1 MDDISVNTST
11 LSRSEMDKMFIQM
24 QGKLQATRPTER
36 EQKRLRRLLCSKHVI
51 HDYLDHLESPM
62 LKKLAK
68 CCGKTPQNYH
78 RNKQIVA
85 NFFFDHHPT
94 NPLTALLALLGEADQ
109 PSGIRF
115 ANNGKNLCYAN
126 ATLNGLLCLSA
137 VKAAVLSLP
146 DQNNK
151 IVELMSSFVL
161 NRQGVNDA
169 TPLRNEIGGVFS
181 LGNQEDPAEFTQAL
195 LMKEPTLKSLFDHET
210 TMSFE
215 CKACSTANASS
226 VIDKSTVLTICLQEK
241 DVQRN
246 LEKTLNAGENDSI
259 SRFCDTCQ
267 TQQPHSYKN
276 KFTKTPK
283 VLALHLMRYDAN
295 GHRKNDPILPNSTLS
310 VDGETYILR
319 SVIEQHQLSSS
330 MGHIVVYLHS
340 DGEWI
345 RCDDAHI
352 SSAASPKLGYV
363 FFYEKQSL
371 QTMNETPRQRRS
383 ETEND
388 ESSCKKRTEKE
399 NYESSCQI
407 RTEAKNH
414 GHKRQSNYSTRSS
427 NAPVY
432 KDIASDQS
440 GQNARK
446 IPRLQT
452 QNEPNSNKDRP
463 QTQNSN
469 CNETNEPTANSCQ
482 AMVEGEVAQANQIL
496 ELNDIIS
503 QDEGMSCLESKRASH
518 IEKLVN
524 NDWTNEIF
532 SNNPVLEGGQKLH
545 AAMSAWKKSEQ
556 CSVCKEAWFDQK
568 NKKTGVCDRCSSL
581 SWRGEKE
588 IQRFSSQNDM
598 IPGDQ
603 PDCIKKLNQ
612 VEVSAIS
619 QIICHMRLYKRMK
632 GTHGFSGHCI
642 SFAQDVENLANCL
655 PRAVRDLPIV
665 VIERPHEKNPIQFK
679 ANGTHIL
686 EAILWLKENND
697 DYKHIQI
704 NYDALKEYPS
714 NGGDLQGIL
723 RVILDDDDSEET
735 EKTNTP
741 GMDDDENC
749 IHQATLEAKT
759 RDLPRPDATVCT
771 PLDKGLVDNYIKK
784 AVETISIGETKTNE
798 TLNEV
803 TVELLQGSEPVSEF
817 LPGFFSKAFPHLFP
831 DGKGDFTKPRLGK
844 QPTFLDWA
852 KHLLRLDRR
861 FAKDPLFPLVVV
873 NMYQRRQT
881 LTLGNLYAQ
890 RSMTNM
896 TVKELKAKIEAKD
909 YNILKS
915 MFCFSSSIKGS
926 QQFFSQHVS
935 KAYSFLRDIKISS
948 DDREMFN
955 LFLTFSAADFH
966 WHELHLLF
974 PGHEKYLGKTVVK
987 SMNDIPS
994 GADPN
999 LFIDKKT
1006 DFELRQK
1013 AFHENVD
1020 IVNEFFQKR
1029 VSLLWEHILKP
1040 EFKGKDYI
1048 MRYEFQNR
1056 GSIHCHMV
1064 MSVENG
1070 PDSGTMETA
1079 KSNLTTVPETGN
1091 EELKRNAELSRKA
1104 VLEARTKMI
1113 KFNSL
1118 TAGISAIHPILDP
1131 KDWLT
1136 PLGQN
1141 PTRPSN
1147 ECLRKKFEDL
1157 ALSPYE
1163 LVDQYK
1169 QLVNK
1174 VMLHNCRLGYC
1185 LKKNKYKLVEDKTLP
1200 LTKDGK
1206 YRKRKEL
1213 VCRFDFPCAYHGYTA
1228 SFNETGMLD
1237 AVKRKTAND
1246 VENERNETEI
1256 DLEETEKPEK
1266 DTDVS
1271 VCQGCSYVE
1280 NKLCQSRNH
1289 PNIVAHICEL
1299 LLVWMAN
1306 TDQKTIT
1313 SYDQLLMYLLKYV
1326 MKPESQS
1333 DMFSDI
1339 ARTVLSKVSDDTPL
1353 RKVVTKIL
1361 NRNVGQRDMSVNE
1374 CMLIIQGLPYVCY
1387 SKTPR
1392 YASLFGGTKVQMSV
1406 PSEDVTIGNDDN
1418 WQEAYWNRE
1427 KNPNFK
1433 LMCQNYPNDFK
1444 WDKHPKDISLREF
1457 MKHFTKKWK
1466 LSKNTKVFPVFTP
1479 TFRHIVHKG
1488 QKRYEEYCKWIL
1500 LQDKP
1505 GCYFDNVGKGFGS
1518 CEAELKDFADN
1529 SPLCSEHIKDE
1540 FYKSQVVKK
1549 DSEVVQ
1555 MRGNDDDPLD
1565 ELLAEVNQAPENDN
1579 PDDWMRVHDPGNET
1593 VLNEIANR
1601 QINAAFPDFDENI
1614 AQNDENDL
1622 WNDTEILGI
1631 SDKDLQDLKGWLD
1644 HQKHTF
1650 ELQENDN
1657 NTCNPENLNTKQKMV
1672 YDIVTSWVLEK
1683 LQDNSTNPLYLNI
1696 SGRAGCGKSY
1706 LLNCLSQF
1714 IKNTTTKKF
1723 LTRAAPTG
1731 TAAFMI
1737 NGVTLHSLLK
1747 LPVNNNNSKDIP
1759 DLHGEALQELQQKF
1773 ADIELIAIDEKSMM
1787 GLFRLYTIHKRLCE
1801 AKGVTLPFGGVS
1813 IILMGDFAQ
1822 LPPVLDTPMYS
1833 PPEKVRKT
1841 FVLTTALSLFQL
1853 FEKTVVLDQ
1862 IMRQQG
1868 DDQKEFRDLLSK
1880 LSEGKF
1886 GKKDWEKLKE
1896 RDLNS
1901 SNFTPEQKN
1910 EFLLSATMIC
1920 AYNEDLHEH
1929 NKRRILALKT
1939 PLAHVKA
1946 EHNCPEALN
1955 SKLSS
1960 NEDGGLP
1967 KQLVLC
1973 KGMEI
1978 MIVGV
1983 NLWSEAGLTNGA
1995 KGTVKYLLYK
2005 YGEKPPSLP
2014 VAILASFPKYLG
2026 PSYIKEEEKIVPIV
2040 PLTKTWHE
2048 NKKTCSRTMLPLVPG
2063 YATSIHKAQGATLS
2077 KVIINL
2083 GPVEYSTGLAYTA
2096 ISRCKT
2102 FENLAFLP
2110 FSNGARFFGIA
2121 RRDGFKIRLLQDK
2134 KEAERDKQMQDDYE
2148 FERMIIDAGQ

>member
-1 MDDISVNTST
+1 MAKSCG
-11 LSRSEMDKMFIQM
+11 F
-24 QGKLQATRPTER
+24 RPDSYYKN
-36 EQKRLRRLLCSKHVI
+36 EQK
-51 HDYLDHLESPM
+51 
-62 LKKLAK
+62 
-68 CCGKTPQNYH
+68 
-78 RNKQIVA
+78 VA
-85 NFFFDHHPT
+85 NYFFEKFPT
-94 NPLTALLALLGEADQ
+94 NPLNSFLAFIGESKH

-115 ANNGKNLCYAN
+115 LNQGRNLCYVN
-126 ATLNGLLCLSA
+126 ASVNGLLSLSK
-137 VKAAVLSLP
+137 VRETVMLSP
-146 DQNNK
+146 NK
-151 IVELMSSFVL
+151 SSAITDLLSSYAL
-161 NRQGVNDA
+161 NRFEQKDA
-169 TPLRNEIGGVFS
+169 SVLRREIGGVFS
-181 LGNQEDPAEFTQAL
+181 LGRQEDSAEFIQAL
-195 LMKEPTLKSLFDHET
+195 LLKAPCLKALFEFET
-210 TMSFE
+210 NMSFKCLE
-215 CKACSTANASS
+215 CNNTDANC
-226 VIDKSTVLTICLQEK
+226 VKDNNTIFTVGLGKNDIQG
-241 DVQRN
+241 N
-246 LEKTLNAGENDSI
+246 LEKALTSSKEDAITRLCSSCNI
-259 SRFCDTCQ
+259 H
-267 TQQPHSYKN
+267 QPHSYKYTIS
-276 KFTKTPK
+276 KRPD
-283 VLALHLMRYDAN
+283 ALLIQLMRFDEY
-295 GHRKNDPILPNSTLS
+295 GQRKADLVQPNITLTFGGESYSLKS
-310 VDGETYILR
+310 VVEH
-319 SVIEQHQLSSS
+319 SQLGQDC
-330 MGHIVVYLHS
+330 GHIVAYVH
-340 DGEWI
+340 GCNNWI
-345 RCDDAHI
+345 KCDDSFI
-352 SSAASPKLGYV
+352 SASECPKMGYI
-363 FFYEKQSL
+363 FFYEKNTSPSVTASPRKSRNSTQQKRKSGDQMSSICSHSKL
-371 QTMNETPRQRRS
+371 TRPSIGHTDMVRVTIDQTNVVEGTMDQTSMVMET
-383 ETEND
+383 TD
-388 ESSCKKRTEKE
+388 
-399 NYESSCQI
+399 
-407 RTEAKNH
+407 
-414 GHKRQSNYSTRSS
+414 
-427 NAPVY
+427 
-432 KDIASDQS
+432 
-440 GQNARK
+440 
-446 IPRLQT
+446 
-452 QNEPNSNKDRP
+452 
-463 QTQNSN
+463 
-469 CNETNEPTANSCQ
+469 ETNEVGRTTELTNVVMENTGQTNVVRETTDQTNVVRGTTNQTNIVSETTDQ
-482 AMVEGEVAQANQIL
+482 TNVVRETTDQSNVVTGTTDQTHVAMGDSNQYRKLENLRAVHIETLLKNQWYPDLFEGNPIL
-496 ELNDIIS
+496 ESGSKMHDSLSSWQIS
-503 QDEGMSCLESKRASH
+503 
-518 IEKLVN
+518 EK
-524 NDWTNEIF
+524 
-532 SNNPVLEGGQKLH
+532 
-545 AAMSAWKKSEQ
+545 
-556 CSVCKEAWFDQK
+556 CSVCNEAWFDQI
-568 NKKTGVCDRCSSL
+568 NKRSGLCERCSSL
-581 SWRGEKE
+581 SYKGEKE
-588 IQRFSSQNDM
+588 IPRFSSKNDM
-598 IPGDQ
+598 TPGDQ
-603 PDCIKKLNQ
+603 PECIKRLNQ

-619 QIICHMRLYKRMK
+619 QIICHLRLYKRMK

-655 PRAVRDLPIV
+655 PRAVRELPI
-665 VIERPHEKNPIQFK
+665 IILERPHEKNPIQFQ
-679 ANGTHIL
+679 ANGSHIL

-697 DYKHIQI
+697 EYKHIQI
-704 NYDALKEYPS
+704 NHEALREYPN

-723 RVILDDDDSEET
+723 RVIVDEDDEGVQQST
-735 EKTNTP
+735 TP
-741 GMDDDENC
+741 GMTNDETC
-749 IHQATLEAKT
+749 DLKATLEASD
-759 RDLPRPDATVCT
+759 RDLPRPDATVCA
-771 PLDKGLVDNYIKK
+771 PLDKGLVDDYIKK
-784 AVETISIGETKTNE
+784 AVDSISIGNTKTNK

-817 LPGFFSKAFPHLFP
+817 MPGFFSKAFPHLFP
-831 DGKGDFTKPRLGK
+831 DGKADFTKPRLGK

-881 LTLGNLYAQ
+881 LTLGNLYAL

-909 YNILKS
+909 FGILKS

-926 QQFFSQHVS
+926 QQFFSQHIS

-948 DDREMFN
+948 NDKEMFN

-974 PGHEKYLGKTVVK
+974 PDHEKYLGKTVVK
-987 SMNDIPS
+987 KLSDIPS
-994 GADPN
+994 GADPT
-999 LFIDKKT
+999 LYIDEKT
-1006 DFELRQK
+1006 DFQLRQK
-1013 AFHENVD
+1013 AVHENVD

-1029 VSLLWEHILKP
+1029 ITFLWEHILKP

-1070 PDSGTMETA
+1070 PSSLTMEAAQTSLP
-1079 KSNLTTVPETGN
+1079 KLPETDN
-1091 EELKRNAELSRKA
+1091 DELRRGVEQKRTH

-1113 KFNSL
+1113 EFTSL
-1118 TAGISAIHPILDP
+1118 TAGISSIHPTLDP

-1136 PLGQN
+1136 PVGQN

-1147 ECLRKKFEDL
+1147 ACLRKKFQDL
-1157 ALSPYE
+1157 ALSPYK

-1185 LKKNKYKLVEDKTLP
+1185 LKKNKYKLVEDKSLP

-1213 VCRFDFPCAYHGYTA
+1213 VCRFDFPCPYHGYMP
-1228 SFNETGMLD
+1228 SYNENGMLD
-1237 AVKRKTAND
+1237 AVNRKTEND
-1246 VENERNETEI
+1246 IDNERNDTENDLDETE
-1256 DLEETEKPEK
+1256 EKEK
-1266 DTDVS
+1266 ETDVS

-1280 NKLCQSRNH
+1280 DRLRLSRNH

-1374 CMLIIQGLPYVCY
+1374 CLLIIQGLPYVCY

-1392 YASLFGGTKVQMSV
+1392 YASLFGGTKVQTSV
-1406 PSEDVTIGNDDN
+1406 SSENVTIGNDDN
-1418 WQEAYWNRE
+1418 WQEAYWKRD
-1427 KNPNFK
+1427 KNPNFIA
-1433 LMCQNYPNDFK
+1433 MCKNYPTDFN
-1444 WDKHPKDISLREF
+1444 WDKNPKDISLREF

-1466 LSKNTKVFPVFTP
+1466 VSKNAKVFPVFTP

-1505 GCYFDNVGKGFGS
+1505 GCYFDNAGKGFAS
-1518 CEAELKDFADN
+1518 CEAELKDFVDK
-1529 SPLCSEHIKDE
+1529 SPHCPEHIKDE

-1549 DSEVVQ
+1549 DNEVIQ
-1555 MRGNDDDPLD
+1555 MRGSDDDPLD
-1565 ELLAEVNQAPENDN
+1565 ELLAEVNQAPENDS
-1579 PDDWMRVHDPGNET
+1579 PDDWMRVYDPGNET
-1593 VLNEIANR
+1593 ALNEIANR
-1601 QINAAFPDFDENI
+1601 QINAAFPDFDENM
-1614 AQNDENDL
+1614 AQNDNTEL
-1622 WNDTEILGI
+1622 WNDTEILGM
-1631 SDKDLQDLKGWLD
+1631 SDKDLRDIKGWLD

-1650 ELQENDN
+1650 QLEENDS
-1657 NTCNPENLNTKQKMV
+1657 TSCNPENLNTKQKMV
-1672 YDIVTSWVLEK
+1672 YDIVTSWVLKK
-1683 LQDNSTNPLYLNI
+1683 LQDNATDPLYLNI

-1714 IKNTTTKKF
+1714 IKSATTKRF
-1723 LTRAAPTG
+1723 LTRTAPTG

-1773 ADIELIAIDEKSMM
+1773 TDIELIAIDEKSMM

-1801 AKGVTLPFGGVS
+1801 AKGVTLPFGGVA

-1841 FVLTTALSLFQL
+1841 FVLTTALSLFKL

-1868 DDQKEFRDLLSK
+1868 DDQKDFRDLLSK

-1896 RDLNS
+1896 RDLNGP
-1901 SNFTPEQKN
+1901 NFSPEQKQ

-1929 NKRRILALKT
+1929 NKRRILALNA

-1946 EHNCPEALN
+1946 EHNCPEASN

-1967 KQLVLC
+1967 KQLVVC

-2005 YGEKPPSLP
+2005 NGEKPPSMP
-2014 VAILASFPKYLG
+2014 VAILAFFPKYLG
-2026 PSYIKEEEKIVPIV
+2026 PSYIKEAEKVVPIIPV
-2040 PLTKTWHE
+2040 TKTWHE
-2048 NKKTCSRTMLPLVPG
+2048 NKKTCSRTMFPLVPG

-2077 KVIINL
+2077 RVIVNL

-2110 FSNGARFFGIA
+2110 FPNGARFFGIA

-2134 KEAERDKQMQDDYE
+2134 KEAETDKKLQDDYE
-2148 FERMIIDAGQ
+2148 FEKMIIAADE